1 MRPIPFRKTTE
12 AMNILLL
19 EDEATLADWV
29 VSSLE
34 SAGHTVDH
42 FTDGKSALIAAS
54 TRDYDLLVLDR
65 MVPELDGLSV
75 VRTLRS
81 TKSNVAI
88 LMLTSLADID
98 DRVEGLEAGAD
109 DYLAKPF
116 AQSELLARVMA
127 LGRRGGPST
136 SNAPTTLTHEDLE
149 LDLLGLV
156 VKRGGQTIDLNPKEI
171 RLLETFMRNK
181 GRVLTRSM
189 LLERVWKINFDPSTN
204 VVDTHVSRLRSKVDK
219 PFPTALIVT
228 IRGSGY
234 VFGRS

>member
-1 MRPIPFRKTTE
+1 
-12 AMNILLL
+12 MNILLL
-19 EDEATLADWV
+19 EDEAALAEWV

-34 SAGHTVDH
+34 STGHTVDH
-42 FTDGKSALIAAS
+42 FADGKSALIAA
-54 TRDYDLLVLDR
+54 TTHEYDLLILDR

-75 VRTLRS
+75 VKTLRS

-88 LMLTSLADID
+88 LMLTSLNDID

-109 DYLAKPF
+109 DYLTKPF

-127 LGRRGGPST
+127 LGRRGGPT
-136 SNAPTTLTHEDLE
+136 SENAPTTLSHADLE
-149 LDLLGLV
+149 LDLLGLTA
-156 VKRGGQTIDLNPKEI
+156 KRAGQKLDLNPKEI

-204 VVDTHVSRLRSKVDK
+204 VVDTHVSRLRAKLDK
-219 PFPTALIVT
+219 PFETAFIETV
-228 IRGSGY
+228 RGSGY